1 MDVTR
6 VTAIFHVVR
15 AVIISHT
22 YANPAARGKLHAL
35 AGQGVAL
42 AAAVP
47 EEWRAPG
54 ATEPFRTRFSE
65 ENGVRIVPVVTR
77 GIDAGGIPSSWRV
90 SALRQLLTDFR
101 PDIVQVEEEPFTR
114 AAAATARLAR
124 ALGIPAIAFTAESV
138 PRPLPLLARRRR
150 RRTLHQVRGL
160 LGVNQ
165 LASSLARVQVP
176 ELTTAAL
183 PQLGLPVPRA
193 PAPERHAPLAIGFVG
208 RLVPEKGCDVLLRA
222 CARLYGAWNL
232 SVAGTGP
239 EQEALERLAERLGV
253 ASRVT
258 WMGGVTQQDLAAL
271 WPRLDCLVAPS
282 RGTAAWVESYPL
294 QVLEA
299 MSHGVAV
306 VVSDSGALPETVGR
320 AGLTFGD
327 GHPEG
332 LTDALTRLLEDAA
345 LRERLAAEGRRRVI
359 GEYVDDA
366 IARKT
371 LAFWRDVLNG
381 RAA

>member
-1 MDVTR
+1 MTR
-6 VTAIFHVVR
+6 VTAIFPAVR
-15 AVIISHT
+15 AVIVSHT
-22 YANPAARGKLHAL
+22 YANPALRGKLHAL

-47 EEWRAPG
+47 ELWRPPG
-54 ATEPFRTRFSE
+54 AAEPFHARFSE
-65 ENGVRIVPVVTR
+65 ESGVRIVPIPTR
-77 GIDAGGIPSSWRV
+77 GIDPAGVPSYWRV

-101 PDIVQVEEEPFTR
+101 PDIVQVEEEPATR

-124 ALGIPAIAFTAESV
+124 GLGIPAIAFTSESV
-138 PRPLPLLARRRR
+138 PRVHPLLARRRR
-150 RRTLHQVRGL
+150 RRTLQQARGL
-160 LGVNQ
+160 LGANL
-165 LASSLARVQVP
+165 LATGLARLEVP
-176 ELTTAAL
+176 GLTTAAL

-193 PAPERHAPLAIGFVG
+193 PAQARREPLAIGFVG
-208 RLVPEKGCDVLLRA
+208 RLIPEKGADVLLRA
-222 CARLYGAWNL
+222 CARLYGAWTL
-232 SVAGTGP
+232 AVAGTGP
-239 EQEALERLAERLGV
+239 EQESLERLAERLGI

-258 WMGGVTQQDLAAL
+258 WLGGVTQQDLTAL

-282 RGTAAWVESYPL
+282 RGTGTWVETYPA

-332 LTDALTRLLEDAA
+332 LTDALTRLLGDAG

-359 GEYVDDA
+359 GEFVDDA

-371 LAFWRDVLNG
+371 LAFWRELLNG
-381 RAA
+381 RGG